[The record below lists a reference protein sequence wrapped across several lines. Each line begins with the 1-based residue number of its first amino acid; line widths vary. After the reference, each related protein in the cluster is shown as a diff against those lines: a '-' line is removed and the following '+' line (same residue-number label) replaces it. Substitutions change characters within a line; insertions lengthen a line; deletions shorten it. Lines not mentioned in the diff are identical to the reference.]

1 MNVFDFSGQECGY
14 NECQHS
20 SCRIVGLHD
29 GRIRPAY
36 IFFCK
41 VLRTVQPQLEGTGAC
56 ESDQDH
62 GDGLEREMGML
73 QAVDQTLFFAGCFL
87 VSIWQRE
94 QEYQYKKYDIRNS
107 ASIVATPGAL

>member
-1 MNVFDFSGQECGY
+1 M
-14 NECQHS
+14 
-20 SCRIVGLHD
+20 D
-29 GRIRPAY
+29 GFAQPT
-36 IFFCK
+36 FFFLQK
-41 VLRTVQPQLEGTGAC
+41 FLRAVQPQLEGTGAG

-107 ASIVATPGAL
+107 ASIE